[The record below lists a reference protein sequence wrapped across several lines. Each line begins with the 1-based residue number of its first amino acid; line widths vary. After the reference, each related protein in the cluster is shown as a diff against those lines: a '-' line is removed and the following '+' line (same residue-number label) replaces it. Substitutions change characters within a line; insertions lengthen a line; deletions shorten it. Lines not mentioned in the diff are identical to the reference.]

1 MKTLPRFDQ
10 TEITVEDGVIT
21 IKQMKSY
28 NSRSIDIPVALWGT
42 FMDAVN
48 AEVFTD
54 ENQPIY
60 PDTVTP

>member
-1 MKTLPRFDQ
+1 MKTLPRFDE

-21 IKQMKSY
+21 IKQIY
-28 NSRSIDIPVALWGT
+28 NSRSIAIPVALWGT
-42 FMDAVN
+42 VMDAVN